1 MLSNYQRI
9 LFGFMQSCNIAGLL
23 DTVALFYYNN
33 ELGVSTSFLG
43 ISSVIVGCFA
53 AYITGKSR
61 FRGRTF
67 YI

>member
-1 MLSNYQRI
+1 
-9 LFGFMQSCNIAGLL
+9 MQACNIAGLL